1 MQKADLVVV
10 PSEQTLNLVVS
21 QTRKVYEQIMK
32 TRDIQII
39 KLNLLMLERQG
50 LTLNK
55 VTRSDTFESELLD

>member
-1 MQKADLVVV
+1 
-10 PSEQTLNLVVS
+10 
-21 QTRKVYEQIMK
+21 MK

-39 KLNLLMLERQG
+39 KLNLQMLGRQG